1 MLDNMYTIDD
11 IKSMSGT
18 NDRAL
23 AGALLEG
30 LNLFDQTRRP
40 TLPGRFLTIGALVAG
55 TVFSGCAGNSREAH
69 NLTVPEPTLATED
82 SVNRL
87 AMDIANG
94 IVDEMD
100 TASAVTTTQSWQAAK
115 DIYGK
120 LVDGNRKDLA
130 DMFARTIN
138 RKKNEFFNA
147 PPCCD
152 SRAYNNKEQQ
162 QQDHTP
168 VYNEETGMMEYN

>member
-1 MLDNMYTIDD
+1 MYTIDD
-11 IKSMSGT
+11 MQRMSGT
-18 NDRAL
+18 SDRAL

-30 LNLFDQTRRP
+30 LNLFDSTRRP

-69 NLTVPEPTLATED
+69 SLTVPEPTLATED

-138 RKKNEFFNA
+138 REKDRMFNA

-152 SRAYNNKEQQ
+152 DRKYNNRETSQS
-162 QQDHTP
+162 HVP
-168 VYNEETGMMEYN
+168 VYNEETGMTEYN

>member
-1 MLDNMYTIDD
+1 MYTIDD
-11 IKSMSGT
+11 MQIMSGT
-18 NDRAL
+18 SDRAL

-30 LNLFDQTRRP
+30 LNLFDSTRRP

-69 NLTVPEPTLATED
+69 HLTVPEPTLATED

-100 TASAVTTTQSWQAAK
+100 TASAVTATQSWQAAK

-138 RKKNEFFNA
+138 REKDRMFNA

-152 SRAYNNKEQQ
+152 DRTYNNRETSQT
-162 QQDHTP
+162 HVP
-168 VYNEETGMMEYN
+168 VYNEETGMTEYN